1 MRPGDRVASRD
12 PATGRL
18 VAATVD
24 RTHTHARVPTIRL
37 TTTSGTVTTTA
48 THPVHVAGRGYVPA
62 GRLRAGDTLT
72 TPDHAP
78 VHVVSVQATGH
89 TTTVHNL
96 TIRHTHN
103 YHVHTTTKQAILVH
117 NNGTN
122 KTPGACDPPEPDEV
136 SDSIFLFRTPNK
148 GDKQYELDHGLDP
161 AKFQGLDKTAY
172 VGDEAVAQEFS
183 AYARHGYEDGYVQY
197 EMDPRFL
204 DEFGTGHEYVA
215 TTGPDSTAVIGNEWH
230 ISAEK
235 MDLFNELTRSRTWKE
250 NPWDNW
256 DGPAAHGT
264 F

>member
-62 GRLRAGDTLT
+62 GSLRAGDTLT

-117 NNGTN
+117 NNG
-122 KTPGACDPPEPDEV
+122 ACDPPEPSGATSGMTREELLDEARRRRDELAMSV
-136 SDSIFLFRTPNK
+136 DPKDVATVTAGYTLDGRIAVGRSGGALNSPNGGPCAEQDVVRILGVDPSEVHFTEAVRPRRVQNRAK
-148 GDKQYELDHGLDP
+148 GRPDP
-161 AKFQGLDKTAY
+161 R
-172 VGDEAVAQEFS
+172 GDEIDICVGCQ
-183 AYARHGYEDGYVQY
+183 ARYSKDQF
-197 EMDPRFL
+197 P
-204 DEFGTGHEYVA
+204 
-215 TTGPDSTAVIGNEWH
+215 
-230 ISAEK
+230 
-235 MDLFNELTRSRTWKE
+235 E
-250 NPWDNW
+250 NVKFDKGGAWSE
-256 DGPAAHGT
+256 
-264 F
+264 